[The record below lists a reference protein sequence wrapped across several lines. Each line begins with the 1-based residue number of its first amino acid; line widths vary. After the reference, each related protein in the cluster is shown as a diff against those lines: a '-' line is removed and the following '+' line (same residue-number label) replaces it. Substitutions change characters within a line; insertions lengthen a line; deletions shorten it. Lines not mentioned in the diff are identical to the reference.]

1 MNLDFSVIQNQKN
14 LLAFSAGVDSSALFF
29 LLLEQSIP
37 FDIAI
42 VNYNLRVQS
51 KDEVFYAKNL
61 ASKYKKNIFLKET
74 KIENISNFEKN
85 ARDIRYKFFDE
96 IILEN
101 SYENLITAHQLN
113 DKLEWFMMQLSKGAG
128 LVELIGFNEFEQK
141 ENHKI
146 YKPLL
151 NITKEE
157 LENYLKINNH
167 KYFVDQSNFDE
178 KYKRNYF
185 RHTFSNKFLENF
197 SSGVK
202 KSFEY
207 LQIDLDSLNIQN
219 IPIKKIKEL
228 EIFLN
233 QNDDNLNI
241 RTIDLSLKKRG
252 FLLTSAQRNE
262 ILKQKEITISHKINI
277 SIQQN
282 HIWIAP
288 ICSEFIEKKYKELYR
303 INKIPKNIRT
313 YIFREKIELE
323 EQIGRASCRERVY
336 VLV

>member
-1 MNLDFSVIQNQKN
+1 MNLDFSVIRNQKN

-29 LLLEQSIP
+29 LLLEQNIP

-323 EQIGRASCRERVY
+323 E
-336 VLV
+336 LVF

>member
-1 MNLDFSVIQNQKN
+1 MNLDFSVIRNQKN

-141 ENHKI
+141 ENYKI

-151 NITKEE
+151 NIAKKK

-219 IPIKKIKEL
+219 VPIKKIKEL

-323 EQIGRASCRERVY
+323 E
-336 VLV
+336 LVF

>member
-1 MNLDFSVIQNQKN
+1 MNLDFSVIRHQKN

-262 ILKQKEITISHKINI
+262 ILKQK
-277 SIQQN
+277 
-282 HIWIAP
+282 
-288 ICSEFIEKKYKELYR
+288 
-303 INKIPKNIRT
+303 
-313 YIFREKIELE
+313 
-323 EQIGRASCRERVY
+323 
-336 VLV
+336 

>member
-1 MNLDFSVIQNQKN
+1 MNLDFSVIRNQKN

-219 IPIKKIKEL
+219 IPKKKIKEL

-323 EQIGRASCRERVY
+323 E
-336 VLV
+336 LVF

>member
-1 MNLDFSVIQNQKN
+1 MNLDFSVIRNQKN

-219 IPIKKIKEL
+219 IRIKKIKEL

-323 EQIGRASCRERVY
+323 E
-336 VLV
+336 LVF

>member
-1 MNLDFSVIQNQKN
+1 MNLDFSVIRNQKN

-101 SYENLITAHQLN
+101 YYENLITAHQLN

-219 IPIKKIKEL
+219 VPIKKIKEL

-323 EQIGRASCRERVY
+323 E
-336 VLV
+336 LVF

>member
-1 MNLDFSVIQNQKN
+1 MNLDFSAIKNQKN

-29 LLLEQSIP
+29 LLLKQNIP

-42 VNYNLRVQS
+42 VDYNLRTQS
-51 KDEVFYAKNL
+51 KDEVFYAKTL

-74 KIENISNFEKN
+74 KLENISNFEKN
-85 ARDIRYKFFDE
+85 ARDIRYKFFKE
-96 IILEN
+96 IILKN

-141 ENHKI
+141 ENYKI

-151 NITKEE
+151 NITKDE
-157 LENYLKINNH
+157 LENYLIKNNH
-167 KYFVDQSNFDE
+167 KYFIDNSNFDE
-178 KYKRNYF
+178 KYKRNFF
-185 RHTFSNKFLENF
+185 RHNFSNKFLGNF
-197 SSGVK
+197 SDGVK

-207 LQIDLDSLNIQN
+207 LQNDLNSLNIQN
-219 IPIKKIKEL
+219 NPIKKIKEL

-241 RTIDLSLKKRG
+241 RTIDLNLKKRG
-252 FLLTSAQRNE
+252 ILLSNAQRNE

-277 SIQQN
+277 SIQEN
-282 HIWIAP
+282 YIWINP
-288 ICSEFIEKKYKELYR
+288 NCNEIIDKKYKELYR
-303 INKIPKNIRT
+303 INKIPKNMRA
-313 YIFREKIELE
+313 YIFREKIDLE
-323 EQIGRASCRERVY
+323 E
-336 VLV
+336 LVF